1 MKHEAQ
7 NNDWLEQ
14 QLRNLPETA
23 SEAMGGLTAGTELN
37 QRIQMAVRE
46 ARAPKQ
52 SASALF
58 LRRFAPAA
66 ALCTAAVALFVGL
79 SPLLTNQQPSATP
92 LIQTSTL
99 GNPDTPDAT
108 EPVLRADLN
117 EDDVTVSSRKAAPSY
132 RSIWSKSSGGSFPL
146 IGVNGSYYRMLTSPR
161 DVSSSLL
168 GNSVGAVAEY
178 TTEPSLSG
186 TDVILSNTA
195 LSGTT
200 VYEISGMGG
209 TLVAAE
215 VDGKTR
221 LFQRVSFNGHALLGA
236 ETLADTLQISGHV
249 TAIELSDVGTVTDT
263 DACADLISILMS
275 NATYESSGSISAKQ
289 SLIIDLDNGLVVQMN
304 VKSDK
309 LAACGTWSCPEF
321 FEAFEAYCD

>member
-7 NNDWLEQ
+7 HNDWLEQ

-23 SEAMGGLTAGTELN
+23 SKAMGGLTAGTELN
-37 QRIQMAVRE
+37 QRIQMTVRE

-52 SASALF
+52 SKATLF

-79 SPLLTNQQPSATP
+79 SPLLTNQQPAATP
-92 LIQTSTL
+92 LIQTSAL
-99 GNPDTPDAT
+99 GNPDAT
-108 EPVLRADLN
+108 APLLRGDLN
-117 EDDVTVSSRKAAPSY
+117 ENDVTVSKQKSAPSY
-132 RSIWSKSSGGSFPL
+132 RSIWSKTSGGSFPL

-161 DVSSSLL
+161 NVSSSLL
-168 GNSVGAVAEY
+168 GNSVGTIAEY

-221 LFQRVSFNGHALLGA
+221 LFQRVSFNGHALQGS

-249 TAIELSDVGTVTDT
+249 TAIELSDVGTVTDA
-263 DACADLISILMS
+263 DACADLISILLD
-275 NATYESSGSISAKQ
+275 NATYESSGSLSAKQ
-289 SLIIDLDNGLVVQMN
+289 SLIIDLDNGLVVQLN
-304 VKSDK
+304 VKNDK

-321 FEAFEAYCD
+321 FEAFESYCE